1 MFGHTKHRVVADLQ
15 EKLRAVTERSNLLN
29 EACGIGLW
37 EAVLHKV
44 IPRMNKAAGHGRL
57 SSGACLD
64 MTNER
69 DFPNVFKSWADLMH
83 PDDMGP
89 TFEAFG
95 KHLEDKTGRA
105 RYSVNYRLKTRDGF
119 PIDGSGRPA
128 AARISRMARS
138 APAVL

>member
-1 MFGHTKHRVVADLQ
+1 MDPTHEQSRWTWSAEFRRMLGHD
-15 EKLRAVTERSNLLN
+15 
-29 EACGIGLW
+29 
-37 EAVLHKV
+37 
-44 IPRMNKAAGHGRL
+44 
-57 SSGACLD
+57 
-64 MTNER
+64 NER

-105 RYSVNYRLKTRDGF
+105 RYSVNYRLKTRDGCYRWF
-119 PIDGSGRPA
+119 RRPA